1 MRLCDTTPYY
11 CFIHYFHIK
20 VYMLINCG
28 IATPLNCLSG
38 GVIAETSCC
47 YAFCSVG
54 TMKTAHQ
61 MKRECCCQ
69 LKAFVKLWID
79 CGHYVLTTVHHSHIA
94 AIHYLD

>member
-1 MRLCDTTPYY
+1 MQLCDTTPYY

-61 MKRECCCQ
+61 MKRVLLSTESLCET
-69 LKAFVKLWID
+69 LDRLWTL
-79 CGHYVLTTVHHSHIA
+79 CAHHSHIA